1 MDFFYNTP
9 RGSRKR
15 MADRPKPDRLRLR
28 AEDDEDLTV
37 ISACLQDAVVA
48 VGDIAY
54 LPAERRLAMVI
65 NRFCWECGPGPE
77 NQRVLAG
84 LCLENV
90 RGVQTQGIDRTRRE
104 HLMELLA
111 IRALPGDA
119 GAAPGGCTVEL
130 RFSDGQALRVS
141 ADRLALR
148 LEDLN
153 EPYPT
158 PWRPQHKLD
167 ETP

>member
-1 MDFFYNTP
+1 MTA
-9 RGSRKR
+9 GSKQ
-15 MADRPKPDRLRLR
+15 KRLRLR

-54 LPAERRLAMVI
+54 LPAESRLAMVI
-65 NRFCWECGPGPE
+65 NRYCWECEPAAGPGS
-77 NQRVLAG
+77 QRVLAG
-84 LCLENV
+84 LCLETV
-90 RGVQTQGIDRTRRE
+90 RGVKTQGIDRAKRGQ
-104 HLMELLA
+104 LLELLS
-111 IRALPGDA
+111 IRTMPGEA
-119 GAAPGGCTVEL
+119 GAVPGACVVEL
-130 RFSDGQALRVS
+130 QFSGGRALRVS

-148 LEDLN
+148 FEDLE